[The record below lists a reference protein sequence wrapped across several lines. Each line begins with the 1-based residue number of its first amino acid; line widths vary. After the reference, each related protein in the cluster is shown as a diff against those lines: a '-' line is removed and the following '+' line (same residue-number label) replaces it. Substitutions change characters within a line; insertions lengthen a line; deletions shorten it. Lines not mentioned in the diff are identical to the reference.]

1 MAFTNYSSFIKELI
15 PGSNSVA
22 NSAGKA
28 QQVKL
33 GNSPVEAIDPE
44 DNIASDPL
52 KFNFVQYPIDLANY
66 ETGHYMIF
74 NILQNEFA
82 ASNDLDFQAA
92 QRVGINAS
100 EEYSATVFKNGNLKD
115 SRGNDLP
122 PTSLENSVLSLVPKT
137 IHTVGGVAIYM
148 PAGVK
153 VSYGMDYNIEATNLF
168 GALTRGGSDAI
179 DSFKAG
185 NYKDTLDTALDTFQR
200 GGLNYV
206 ADLVGELSAT
216 LGAGDPV
223 KLASKAV
230 GIAINPHEEQFFNK
244 PNFRTFNY
252 NFQFYPRSK
261 EEVKKV
267 QDIIF
272 MFKYHAH
279 PNISSEDKIGSY
291 FQVPSEFEIQY
302 AYFDKQNQHLNKIAK
317 CVLQT
322 VNVSYGPEE
331 QFSTFE
337 DDGVDG
343 PSPVS
348 YGLDLTFLEQQYL
361 TKQQILK
368 GY

>member
-15 PGSNSVA
+15 PGSSSVA
-22 NSAGKA
+22 KSAGKA

-82 ASNDLDFQAA
+82 ESNDLDYTAA
-92 QRVGINAS
+92 QRVGITT
-100 EEYSATVFKNGNLKD
+100 EGEYGAQVFKNGSLKD
-115 SRGNDLP
+115 GQGNDLP
-122 PTSLENSVLSLVPKT
+122 PTSLENSVLSALPKT
-137 IHTVGGVAIYM
+137 TKTVGGVAIYM

-153 VSYGMDYNIEATNLF
+153 VSYGMDYNVEATNLF
-168 GALTRGGSDAI
+168 GAVAKGGATAVQQFREGKSI
-179 DSFKAG
+179 EGLK
-185 NYKDTLDTALDTFQR
+185 TALQTFQR
-200 GGLNYV
+200 GGVNY
-206 ADLVGELSAT
+206 ASELVGELSAT

-223 KLASKAV
+223 KLFTKSV

-261 EEVKKV
+261 QEVKKV

-279 PNISSEDKIGSY
+279 PNIGSDDDIGAY

-302 AYFDKQNQHLNKIAK
+302 AYFDKQNEHLNKIAK

-322 VNVSYGPEE
+322 VSVSYGPEE

-361 TKQQILK
+361 TKQQIAK